1 MSESTVTAMPFPS
14 RRILVVDDT
23 RLAAVT
29 LGKLLEALGQQ
40 VFIAYD
46 GQSALATACVER
58 PDLIITDL
66 SMPDMDGFQ
75 LAQQIRESPGLS
87 AVPLVALTGY
97 GNESDRRRTESAGF
111 QQHLVKPVSLAA
123 LQALL
128 GSLPEPV
135 CGSQSA
141 TGGTDQTPPRASA

>member
-1 MSESTVTAMPFPS
+1 LTVPVLPDAVLAESTVLAMSSPS

-40 VFIAYD
+40 VSIAYD
-46 GQSALATACVER
+46 GPAALQAARTER

-66 SMPDMDGFQ
+66 SMPDVDGFE
-75 LAQQIRESPGLS
+75 LAQRIREVPGL
-87 AVPLVALTGY
+87 ADVPLVALTGY

-111 QQHLVKPVSLAA
+111 FQHLVKPVSLTA

-128 GSLPEPV
+128 ASLPETV
-135 CGSQSA
+135 
-141 TGGTDQTPPRASA
+141 RE

>member
-1 MSESTVTAMPFPS
+1 MPFPR

-29 LGKLLEALGQQ
+29 LGRLLDALGQQ

-46 GQSALATACVER
+46 GQSALSTACAEL

-66 SMPDMDGFQ
+66 SMPDINGFE
-75 LAQQIRESPGLS
+75 LAQRIRKHPELA

-97 GNESDRRRTESAGF
+97 GNESDRRRTESAGC
-111 QQHLVKPVSLAA
+111 QEHLVKPVSLAA

-128 GSLPEPV
+128 GSLPDPLCE
-135 CGSQSA
+135 SQPAARGIDESPQPSN
-141 TGGTDQTPPRASA
+141 GLN